1 LTLSKW
7 GYLFWRTL
15 GLGTLVGLIIGVILK
30 LVVPDFV
37 FEIGFVGPYEWI
49 FIVLGASVVA
59 CISHIGLFAYMMLRF
74 IGMSF
79 LKRPLLWD
87 ILQGVIVVIAFF
99 DLIYLRYVNL
109 ATEGEGWAGFL
120 ILPLVLLVISVAV
133 AYWKVK
139 ETNRAAWISTIF
151 FMFVAT
157 TLESVP
163 ALRLDQP
170 LFVLYTVTIL
180 IVCNAWQIM
189 QLHRLIGAKK
199 S

>member
-15 GLGTLVGLIIGVILK
+15 GLGTLVGLIVGVILK
-30 LVVPDFV
+30 LAVPDFV

-79 LKRPLLWD
+79 LKRVLLWD
-87 ILQGVIVVIAFF
+87 ILQGLLIVIAFF
-99 DLIYLRYVNL
+99 DLIYLRYVHHG
-109 ATEGEGWAGFL
+109 ADGEGWAQFL
-120 ILPLVLLVISVAV
+120 TLPLILLVISVAV

-151 FMFVAT
+151 FMFVT
-157 TLESVP
+157 TILEAVP
-163 ALRLDQP
+163 ALQLDQP

-189 QLHRLIGAKK
+189 QLHRLIGMKK